1 MRNTV
6 SFKTKLSKQYLRN
19 IAITCILTEF
29 IDGNVDFRAH
39 LKIKECCCTAVSKSL
54 TNRCVVDKYVNLM
67 LLKTVNTN

>member
-29 IDGNVDFRAH
+29 IDGNVDVRAH
-39 LKIKECCCTAVSKSL
+39 LKIKKCCCTAVSKSL